1 MSIEDLWLGVGQE
14 RPFTTE
20 ASDFQFGRKRRA
32 LEAKFYASME
42 DKSMRAELR
51 LRVVAWANST
61 RLTLTALVG

>member
-32 LEAKFYASME
+32 LEAKFYARE
-42 DKSMRAELR
+42 EGESMRVEL
-51 LRVVAWANST
+51 WI
-61 RLTLTALVG
+61 